1 VETEIVTDMKENP
14 FEEPV
19 EFEVE
24 SAEQAEQP
32 ENNDSALARAEEE
45 LAKHREAMLRM
56 QAEMDNL
63 RKRLMRDLERS
74 RKLAL
79 ETIMKDLL
87 QVWDSLE
94 RGLGVTGETL
104 TVESL
109 VEGQKM
115 TLKMFEKVMRD
126 HNLELIDPLGQPF
139 NPDFHEAVTVLP
151 AADVEEN
158 TVIEVLQKGFML
170 HERLI
175 RPAMVIVSRKP

>member
-24 SAEQAEQP
+24 SAEQAEEP